1 MGWHSMD
8 QVCGNCAHYM
18 GGGDWNLCCAIQ
30 HPTPSE
36 KAAGVTYPVG
46 HLCYEDTPA
55 CDAFNWRS
63 EQSEE

>member
-1 MGWHSMD
+1 MRNK
-8 QVCGNCAHYM
+8 VCGNCTHYM

-30 HPTPSE
+30 HPTQGE
-36 KAAGVTYPVG
+36 QATGVTYPFG

-55 CDAFNWRS
+55 CDAFHWRS